1 MVNKS
6 DYKNALKR
14 IDKDIRICIKYLE
27 GLMEERF
34 KLVRQVKQPLAP
46 RASNF
51 DFSRL
56 EAKDDSLQ
64 KQINGLRKK
73 VDAAYSFVQEHDDQ
87 EKYLKKLTKN
97 VEDIADDMKQH
108 FEELYNSGYYSE
120 GKKRKIRDEGLI
132 KRKRENE

>member
-1 MVNKS
+1 MVNRS

-14 IDKDIRICIKYLE
+14 IDKDIRVCIKYLE
-27 GLMEERF
+27 GLMDEKF
-34 KLVRQVKQPLAP
+34 KLAMQVKQPWAP
-46 RASNF
+46 RASKV

-56 EAKDDSLQ
+56 ESKDDSLQ

-97 VEDIADDMKQH
+97 VEEIADDMKQH
-108 FEELYNSGYYSE
+108 FEELYHSGYYSE
-120 GKKRKIRDEGLI
+120 GKKRRLREEGLI
-132 KRKRENE
+132 KNES